1 MKHTVF
7 LIAGLILFSG
17 LVWGQN
23 EEILLTI
30 DDIEISKAEF
40 ERIYRKNNQN
50 LYDET
55 EAKSP
60 KEYLDMFIDYKLKV
74 IEAQNLKMDTSTAF
88 KTELAGYRK
97 ELAAPY
103 LTDMKYDEKL
113 IKELY
118 NRMTKEINA
127 SHILLQVPENATYQ
141 KEQEVLKKANEIRA
155 EILAGKP
162 FSEAAVEYS
171 EDPNAANN
179 GGQLGYFT
187 AFQMVAPFENAA
199 FNTPVGEISEP
210 VRSSFGY
217 HLIKVHDLRPNKG
230 EIKVAHIMK
239 MFPQGVENFDK
250 NELKKEIDSI
260 YTELQN
266 GADFADMARKLSDD
280 KRSAMQGGEMP
291 WFSAGRMIPEF
302 STPAFALE
310 NTGDMTPPVET
321 PFGFHIIKKLDH
333 RPVPS
338 FEEAREQIEERV
350 RRDPE
355 RSNSSQKAFVEKL
368 KKEYNFE
375 ANSAN
380 LEKLKTNE
388 NPSEELLLFSIDN
401 KDFHLNDFNAFL
413 KKNGIENSNSLGH
426 YNDWVAHEIIQLED
440 SKLEEKHPEFRYLM
454 KEYHDGILLFN
465 IMEEKIWGF
474 ASKDTAGLQKFYKK
488 NKGIHQWG
496 ERFKGLIIT
505 CKSQETRQEAE
516 KYFAAGMTAAEVEDL
531 LNESGKKVEIEEGAW
546 EEGANDVVDYY
557 VWNGKK
563 TTSFN
568 PELTFIR
575 GDKIPPEPKTLEEA
589 RGLYISDYQNHLEK
603 EWLKKLR
610 KKYKIKVNKKVLR
623 SVPHV

>member
-1 MKHTVF
+1 
-7 LIAGLILFSG
+7 
-17 LVWGQN
+17 
-23 EEILLTI
+23 
-30 DDIEISKAEF
+30 
-40 ERIYRKNNQN
+40 
-50 LYDET
+50 
-55 EAKSP
+55 
-60 KEYLDMFIDYKLKV
+60 
-74 IEAQNLKMDTSTAF
+74 
-88 KTELAGYRK
+88 
-97 ELAAPY
+97 
-103 LTDMKYDEKL
+103 
-113 IKELY
+113 
-118 NRMTKEINA
+118 
-127 SHILLQVPENATYQ
+127 
-141 KEQEVLKKANEIRA
+141 
-155 EILAGKP
+155 
-162 FSEAAVEYS
+162 
-171 EDPNAANN
+171 
-179 GGQLGYFT
+179 
-187 AFQMVAPFENAA
+187 
-199 FNTPVGEISEP
+199 
-210 VRSSFGY
+210 
-217 HLIKVHDLRPNKG
+217 
-230 EIKVAHIMK
+230 
-239 MFPQGVENFDK
+239 
-250 NELKKEIDSI
+250 
-260 YTELQN
+260 LQN
-266 GADFADMARKLSDD
+266 GADFAEIARKLSDD
-280 KRSAMQGGEMP
+280 KRSAMQDGEMP

-350 RRDPE
+350 RRDPA

-426 YNDWVAHEIIQLED
+426 YNDWITHEIIQLED
-440 SKLEEKHPEFRYLM
+440 SKLEKKHPEFRYLM

-516 KYFAAGMTAAEVEDL
+516 KYFAAGMTATEVEDL
-531 LNESGKKVEIEEGAW
+531 LNESEKQVEIEGGAW
-546 EEGANDVVDYY
+546 EEGANDVIDYY

-610 KKYKIKVNKKVLR
+610 KKYKIKVNKKVLK